1 MHQARTDL
9 TLPSGDLLSGQENE
23 MTGVGGANWRDFLEG
38 TCHSLDFKRERG
50 MKEGSILAG
59 LP

>member
-1 MHQARTDL
+1 M